1 MLVQVGSSLLLQLV
15 GGCQQKQL
23 TAAAALERRASSLV
37 GLCTKKAQ
45 QQQLP

>member
-23 TAAAALERRASSLV
+23 TAAALERRALSLV